1 MSRDGG
7 YFRGHRTVTRKVLKR
22 DELNLTKIVR
32 VTVTDGDATDSS
44 GEDSDGGRRVTP
56 KKYIHEIRLPDRCAD
71 LKNQK
76 STPPP
81 PAVKYRGVRRRPWGR
96 WSAEIRNPAEQK
108 RIWLGTYDTAE
119 EAAMAYDV
127 AAIKFKGPKALTN
140 LVTAPPPPPPA
151 AETAVELPGYDSGKE
166 SNSRLCSPT
175 SVLRFRPAE
184 ELANEPN
191 TGEIKEEIE
200 DWGAV
205 WNPSAAVEEESAAA
219 YFKENVESFR
229 VEELVDFSDPAPNFV
244 DDYYYHSP
252 ESFQLLLEEDSGDFL
267 VGMEKEEDL
276 EVCNW
281 DVENYFGV

>member
-22 DELNLTKIVR
+22 DELNLIKIVR

-71 LKNQK
+71 LKNKK
-76 STPPP
+76 STPPPP

-151 AETAVELPGYDSGKE
+151 AETA
-166 SNSRLCSPT
+166 
-175 SVLRFRPAE
+175 
-184 ELANEPN
+184 
-191 TGEIKEEIE
+191 
-200 DWGAV
+200 
-205 WNPSAAVEEESAAA
+205 AAVEEESAAA